1 MMYWLLRV
9 AQIPMLPIGFCVVCV
24 AAGLIGRKRWP
35 VVLGAAV
42 LLLSS
47 LDVTA
52 DAILRTLEDRYP
64 PVSVEQC
71 PAADAVLVLGGVTRV
86 GAGPSSAVEWG
97 EAVDRFTRGLDL
109 WRAGKAPALILTAAR
124 IPGRGGASEGEL
136 LRQEAIRLGI
146 PSGSIFLTE
155 QVFDTRSEA
164 LAVRRLMD
172 RSDWKRII
180 LVTSAFHMRRSMML
194 MQRAGV
200 DAAPFPVD
208 YQTKRGERLITD
220 YLPKADALMKSERGM
235 REWEGLL
242 YYTWLKK

>member
-9 AQIPMLPIGFCVVCV
+9 AQIPMLPIGFCLVCIV
-24 AAGLIGRKRWP
+24 AGLIRRKRWP
-35 VVLGAAV
+35 IIAGGLV

-64 PVSVEQC
+64 SLSVEQC
-71 PAADAVLVLGGVTRV
+71 PTADAVLVLGGVTRV
-86 GAGPSSAVEWG
+86 GTSRSSAVEWG

-124 IPGRGGASEGEL
+124 IPGRGGVSEGEL
-136 LRQEAIRLGI
+136 LQQEAIRLGI
-146 PSGSIFLTE
+146 PAGSIFLTE
-155 QVFDTRSEA
+155 QVFDTQSEA
-164 LAVRRLMD
+164 QAVRRLMD
-172 RSDWKRII
+172 RSHWQRII
-180 LVTSAFHMRRSMML
+180 LVTSAYHMRRSMLL

-200 DAAPFPVD
+200 DASPFPVD

-220 YLPKADALMKSERGM
+220 YLPRADALMKSERGI

-242 YYTWLKK
+242 YYTWLKR